1 MLWVFVGLRGF
12 LGIVWGFVGAL
23 EFVPCCETPK
33 ILGSEG
39 LRDGQPPRID
49 NISQEFQTPFLLE
62 ACSAFFSL
70 TIAVFFS
77 VLH

>member
-33 ILGSEG
+33 VLGSEG
-39 LRDGQPPRID
+39 LRDGQPPRTD
-49 NISQEFQTPFLLE
+49 NISLEF
-62 ACSAFFSL
+62 
-70 TIAVFFS
+70 
-77 VLH
+77 